1 MGTQQSATD
10 PISAIVKSLEHL
22 TTGNLIFTAAGYIP
36 GFIVAFM
43 FIDVIGRKKIQIMGF
58 TVLTVLFI
66 ILGMYYHS
74 SFTRLSFLLDSNVL
88 RLLS

>member
-88 RLLS
+88 HLLS

>member
-43 FIDVIGRKKIQIMGF
+43 FIDVIGRKKIQIIGF

>member
-74 SFTRLSFLLDSNVL
+74 SFIRLPFLLDSNVL